1 MIKFVKIDS
10 ENILRLS
17 SNHYRVLFF
26 AHKSDKLQFKR
37 LYNLITVAGQGR
49 IYAGLSPFFPTVFF
63 RGNRFLH
70 IYEVITTL
78 VCLNK
83 KL

>member
-26 AHKSDKLQFKR
+26 AHKSDKLQSKR
-37 LYNLITVAGQGR
+37 LYNLITVAGQRR
-49 IYAGLSPFFPTVFF
+49 IYAGLSPFFPKVFF
-63 RGNRFLH
+63 WEPIFAHL
-70 IYEVITTL
+70 
-78 VCLNK
+78 
-83 KL
+83 

>member
-17 SNHYRVLFF
+17 SKYYRVLFF
-26 AHKSDKLQFKR
+26 ADKSDKLQSKR
-37 LYNLITVAGQGR
+37 LYNLITVAGQRR
-49 IYAGLSPFFPTVFF
+49 IYAGLSPFLPKVFF
-63 RGNRFLH
+63 ENLFLH

-78 VCLNK
+78 ACLQK